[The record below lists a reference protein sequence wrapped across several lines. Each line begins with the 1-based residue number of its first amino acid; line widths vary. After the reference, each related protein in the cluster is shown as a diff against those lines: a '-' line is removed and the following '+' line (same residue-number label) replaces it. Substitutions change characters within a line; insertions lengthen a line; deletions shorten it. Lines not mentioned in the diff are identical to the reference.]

1 MIDENSNELTLE
13 KFMKFLLNISKDIQ
27 HEEVEMLFNIIDTDH
42 SNSIS
47 YFKFNSY
54 FKNLKH

>member
-1 MIDENSNELTLE
+1 MIKDNSNELTLE
-13 KFMKFLLNISKDIQ
+13 KFMIFLQKISHDIK
-27 HEEVEMLFNIIDTDH
+27 HEEVEMLFNIIDSDH

-47 YFKFNSY
+47 YSEFNSY